1 MIEYIFNSDDLQ
13 AFASTFIL
21 DDVRIEAHM
30 RMKALIHEEESQ
42 ENDWKQDVIVD
53 KLDHEQ
59 SLKSVILHVQ
69 SEKMKISFNILI
81 DLFALIVDSK
91 VIDDEQLKRNAQSF
105 AKKLSENESEL
116 SILIEYN
123 EAW

>member
-1 MIEYIFNSDDLQ
+1 MIEYIFDSDDLQ
-13 AFASTFIL
+13 AFASAFIL

-30 RMKALIHEEESQ
+30 RMKALIHEEENQ
-42 ENDWKQDVIVD
+42 EDDWRQDIIVN

-59 SLKSVILHVQ
+59 SLESVILHVWT
-69 SEKMKISFNILI
+69 EETKISFNILI
-81 DLFALIVDSK
+81 DLFALIVDLK
-91 VIDDEQLKRNAQSF
+91 VIDDEQSKRNAQSF

-116 SILIEYN
+116 SISIEYN